1 MTLEEENIN
10 GTEKEEKIISP
21 RRTNV
26 ELKRL
31 LVLRDAQK
39 KRQPPFTRLE
49 SWRYK
54 KLKPVW
60 RKPKGIDNHMRLKK
74 KGWPKSV
81 TVGYRSPKQIRGL
94 HPSGFDDILVY
105 NIKDLDEIQSHQAIR
120 ISQTVGR
127 RKRAEIV
134 AKAQKLA
141 IHVLNKRMDSDET
154 F

>member
-1 MTLEEENIN
+1 MTTEENASKV
-10 GTEKEEKIISP
+10 EKKEKIISP

-31 LVLRDAQK
+31 LTLRETQK
-39 KRQPPFTRLE
+39 RKHPPFARLE

-81 TVGYRSPKQIRGL
+81 SIGYRSPKKIRGL
-94 HPSGFDDILVY
+94 HPSGFDEILVH
-105 NIKDLDEIQSHQAIR
+105 NVKDLDKIQPQQAIR

-134 AKAQKLA
+134 EKAQELT
-141 IHVLNKRMDSDET
+141 IHVLNKRVRSDET
-154 F
+154 Y

>member
-1 MTLEEENIN
+1 MTREENTN

-21 RRTNV
+21 RRTNI

-31 LVLRDAQK
+31 LTLRDTQN
-39 KRQPPFTRLE
+39 KRQPSFTRLE

-81 TVGYRSPKQIRGL
+81 TVGYRSPKKIRGL
-94 HPSGFDDILVY
+94 HPSGFNEILVY

-127 RKRAEIV
+127 RKRAEIIE
-134 AKAQKLA
+134 KAQKLS
-141 IHVLNKRMDSDET
+141 IHVLNKRMKTDET

>member
-1 MTLEEENIN
+1 MT
-10 GTEKEEKIISP
+10 TEDDASEPEHKSKILNP

-26 ELKRL
+26 ELKR
-31 LVLRDAQK
+31 VLMLRETQK
-39 KRQPPFTRLE
+39 RKHPPFTRLE

-60 RKPKGIDNHMRLKK
+60 RKPKGIDNHMRLKR

-81 TVGYRSPKQIRGL
+81 TVGYRSPKKSRGL
-94 HPSGFDDILVY
+94 HPSGFNEILVY
-105 NIKDLDEIQSHQAIR
+105 NVKDLDEIQPQQAIR

-127 RKRAEIV
+127 RKRIKIV
-134 AKAQKLA
+134 EKAQELA
-141 IHVLNKRMDSDET
+141 IHVLNKLGTSDET

>member
-1 MTLEEENIN
+1 MTTEENASEV
-10 GTEKEEKIISP
+10 EKESKIISP

-31 LVLRDAQK
+31 LTLRETQK
-39 KRQPPFTRLE
+39 RRQPAFTRLE

-54 KLKPVW
+54 KLKAVW

-81 TVGYRSPKQIRGL
+81 SVGYRSPKKIRGL
-94 HPSGFDDILVY
+94 HPSGFDEILVH
-105 NIKDLDEIQSHQAIR
+105 NIKDLDAIQPQQAIR

-134 AKAQKLA
+134 DKAQELA
-141 IHVLNKRMDSDET
+141 IHVLNKRVRSDEA

>member
-1 MTLEEENIN
+1 MTIEENASEV
-10 GTEKEEKIISP
+10 EKESKIISP

-31 LVLRDAQK
+31 LALRETQK
-39 KRQPPFTRLE
+39 KRQPAFTRLE

-81 TVGYRSPKQIRGL
+81 TVGYRSPKKIRGL
-94 HPSGFDDILVY
+94 HPSGFNEILVH
-105 NIKDLDEIQSHQAIR
+105 NIKDLDAIQPQQAIR
-120 ISQTVGR
+120 IGQTVGR
-127 RKRAEIV
+127 RKRSAIV
-134 AKAQKLA
+134 DKAQELT
-141 IHVLNKRMDSDET
+141 IHVLNKRVRPDDT

>member
-1 MTLEEENIN
+1 MTIEENTN
-10 GTEKEEKIISP
+10 GIEKEEKIISP

-31 LVLRDAQK
+31 LTLRDAQK
-39 KRQPPFTRLE
+39 RRQPSFTRLE

-81 TVGYRSPKQIRGL
+81 SVGYRSPKKIRGL
-94 HPSGFDDILVY
+94 HPSGFNEILIH

-134 AKAQKLA
+134 EKAQKLA
-141 IHVLNKRMDSDET
+141 IHVLNKRMKTDET